1 MKIEFT
7 ILGEVASMKNSREL
21 VFFGKKPALIKS
33 KKAREYERSAGL
45 QIPAAAR
52 QMLTGPVRATMT
64 IYYASQRPDLDE
76 ALLLDVLAAKYKRER
91 GKLIRI
97 APGQYAYGK
106 GERVLVSKGVY
117 INDRQVRSK
126 RIDWGLDPT
135 NPRAEIVIEPMEP
148 QQATLISDELLIEE
162 SADEEEEVPF

>member
-1 MKIEFT
+1 MKIAFT
-7 ILGEVASMKNSREL
+7 ILGECCSMKNQRKL
-21 VFFGKKPALIKS
+21 VMFGKKPALIKS
-33 KKAREYERSAGL
+33 KKAREYERSASL
-45 QIPAAAR
+45 QIPASAR
-52 QMLTGPVRATMT
+52 QMLTGPVRATIM

-91 GKLIRI
+91 GKLIRL

-106 GERVLVSKGVY
+106 GERVLISKGVY

-126 RIDWGLDPT
+126 RIDWGLDPV

-148 QQATLISDELLIEE
+148 QQATLISDEIPIDE
-162 SADEEEEVPF
+162 SEDDEEKVPF